1 MMRKLLTFLKAVA
14 IATLIAG
21 CGGTGTENE
30 PEITPE
36 IKFTEDIVTSGISV
50 ESAEQSITLSFSSNV
65 AWSATVSA
73 NWLTISPSSG
83 EAGKNSVKVEVE
95 ENRTGQPRS
104 ATITIS
110 DKESTRKVSVTV
122 RQEALK
128 ASLTVSPESLE
139 FSANKG
145 EEMLNVTSNT
155 DWVITKDA
163 EWITLDSD
171 KGKGL
176 ATIAAGVTE
185 NTSLTSRTGTITV
198 STSDG
203 SVKKTVSVRQ
213 SGADVIFTIDKN
225 EFNVAAVGESFS
237 VKVTRNIGYKINSQP
252 EWVKQPDKANSGNVD
267 TYTFT
272 AEANT
277 TTEAREGVIVF
288 CNDNNECVPVT
299 VKQVGANATL
309 SVSPAEL
316 TFTAKAE
323 AKSLDITSN
332 TAWTATSSASWA
344 KINAASGNGNAQVTV
359 TAEENTA
366 ITQRSATITIKTADG
381 KATATVKVTQS
392 AANVIFSV
400 DRNEFNVAAAGES
413 FSVKVTHNIG
423 YKINSMPDWV
433 KQTNKTTSGNTDTF
447 TFKAEANT
455 STTAREGVI
464 VFCNDNNECVPVTV
478 KQVGANA
485 TLSVSPAELTF
496 TANTESKSLNV
507 TSNTAW
513 TATSSASWAKIN
525 AASGNGNAQ
534 VTVTAEE
541 NTAITQRSATVTIK
555 TADGK
560 ASATVKVTQSAANV
574 IFSVDRNEFNVA
586 AAGES
591 FSVKVTHNIGYK
603 INSQPEWVKQTGKEP
618 SGNTDTYTF
627 TAEANTSTEA
637 REGVIVFCN
646 DNNECVPVTVKQ
658 VGANATLSV
667 SPASMTFTAK
677 SESKTFTVT
686 SNTDWT
692 MTSDAAWVK
701 LSATDGSG
709 NAQVTVTAEEN
720 TATKQRIATITLK
733 TKDGKTTATV
743 KLSQNGADI
752 IFRIDGDNREYKVEA
767 EGGEIQ
773 FSVIHNIEC
782 YLKKNPEWV
791 ILDNMQ
797 TYNGATW
804 YKLKVIPNTSTTER
818 GGKIVIRGLAENE
831 CELEI
836 LVIQAA
842 GKPKGGNENT
852 TTGGEITIE

>member
-1 MMRKLLTFLKAVA
+1 MRKLLTFLKAVA

-50 ESAEQSITLSFSSNV
+50 ESAEQSITLSFSTNV

-73 NWLTISPSSG
+73 DWLTISPSSG

-110 DKESTRKVSVTV
+110 DKESMQKVSVTV

-185 NTSLTSRTGTITV
+185 NTSLTSRTGSITV

-213 SGADVIFTIDKN
+213 SGADVVFSVDKN
-225 EFNVAAVGESFS
+225 EHSVAAAGGDFT
-237 VKVTRNIGYKINSQP
+237 VKVTHNIGYKINSQP

-277 TTEAREGVIVF
+277 STEAREGIIVF

-299 VKQVGANATL
+299 VKQA
-309 SVSPAEL
+309 
-316 TFTAKAE
+316 
-323 AKSLDITSN
+323 
-332 TAWTATSSASWA
+332 
-344 KINAASGNGNAQVTV
+344 
-359 TAEENTA
+359 
-366 ITQRSATITIKTADG
+366 
-381 KATATVKVTQS
+381 
-392 AANVIFSV
+392 
-400 DRNEFNVAAAGES
+400 
-413 FSVKVTHNIG
+413 
-423 YKINSMPDWV
+423 
-433 KQTNKTTSGNTDTF
+433 
-447 TFKAEANT
+447 
-455 STTAREGVI
+455 
-464 VFCNDNNECVPVTV
+464 
-478 KQVGANA
+478 GANA

-496 TANTESKSLNV
+496 TANTESKSLDV

-513 TATSSASWAKIN
+513 TAASGASWAKLN
-525 AASGNGNAQ
+525 KTNGSGNAQ
-534 VTVTAEE
+534 IAVTAEE
-541 NTAITQRSATVTIK
+541 NTAIAQRSATITIK

-574 IFSVDRNEFNVA
+574 IFSVDKNEHSVA
-586 AAGES
+586 AAGGD
-591 FSVKVTHNIGYK
+591 FTVKVTRNIGYK
-603 INSQPEWVKQTGKEP
+603 INSQPEWVKQTGKVP

-646 DNNECVPVTVKQ
+646 DNNECIQVTVKQ
-658 VGANATLSV
+658 AGAKASLSV
-667 SPASMTFTAK
+667 SPAELTFTAK
-677 SESKTFTVT
+677 PESKSFSVS
-686 SNTDWT
+686 SNTDW
-692 MTSDAAWVK
+692 SVASSADWVK
-701 LSATDGSG
+701 IGTTSGSG
-709 NAQVTVTAEEN
+709 NAHVTASAEEN
-720 TATKQRIATITLK
+720 TATTQRTATITLK
-733 TKDGKTTATV
+733 TTDGKATATIKVTQNPADVVFSIDIKEFSIDAKGEEITIKIKHNSAYSV
-743 KLSQNGADI
+743 KSMPDWVNQTNKTVSGDTDNISFAVQHNPGYKRQGEI
-752 IFRIDGDNREYKVEA
+752 IFNGDGIYGTVTIK
-767 EGGEIQ
+767 Q
-773 FSVIHNIEC
+773 FGS
-782 YLKKNPEWV
+782 KA
-791 ILDNMQ
+791 D
-797 TYNGATW
+797 
-804 YKLKVIPNTSTTER
+804 
-818 GGKIVIRGLAENE
+818 
-831 CELEI
+831 
-836 LVIQAA
+836 
-842 GKPKGGNENT
+842 GGNDDT
-852 TTGGEITIE
+852 TTGGKITLE

>member
-73 NWLTISPSSG
+73 DWLTISPSSG

-110 DKESTRKVSVTV
+110 DKESMQKVSVTV

-237 VKVTRNIGYKINSQP
+237 VKVT
-252 EWVKQPDKANSGNVD
+252 
-267 TYTFT
+267 
-272 AEANT
+272 
-277 TTEAREGVIVF
+277 
-288 CNDNNECVPVT
+288 
-299 VKQVGANATL
+299 
-309 SVSPAEL
+309 
-316 TFTAKAE
+316 
-323 AKSLDITSN
+323 
-332 TAWTATSSASWA
+332 
-344 KINAASGNGNAQVTV
+344 
-359 TAEENTA
+359 
-366 ITQRSATITIKTADG
+366 
-381 KATATVKVTQS
+381 
-392 AANVIFSV
+392 
-400 DRNEFNVAAAGES
+400 
-413 FSVKVTHNIG
+413 HNIG

-433 KQTNKTTSGNTDTF
+433 KQTGM
-447 TFKAEANT
+447 
-455 STTAREGVI
+455 V
-464 VFCNDNNECVPVTV
+464 
-478 KQVGANA
+478 
-485 TLSVSPAELTF
+485 
-496 TANTESKSLNV
+496 
-507 TSNTAW
+507 
-513 TATSSASWAKIN
+513 
-525 AASGNGNAQ
+525 
-534 VTVTAEE
+534 
-541 NTAITQRSATVTIK
+541 
-555 TADGK
+555 
-560 ASATVKVTQSAANV
+560 
-574 IFSVDRNEFNVA
+574 
-586 AAGES
+586 
-591 FSVKVTHNIGYK
+591 
-603 INSQPEWVKQTGKEP
+603 P

-658 VGANATLSV
+658 AGANATLSV
-667 SPASMTFTAK
+667 SPAELTFTANT
-677 SESKTFTVT
+677 ESKSLDVT
-686 SNTDWT
+686 SNTAWT
-692 MTSDAAWVK
+692 AASGASWAK
-701 LSATDGSG
+701 LNKTNGSG
-709 NAQVTVTAEEN
+709 NAQIAVTAEEN
-720 TATKQRIATITLK
+720 TAITQRSATITIKTADGKASATVKVTQSAANVIFSVDKNEHSVAAAGGDFTVKVTRNIGYKINSQPEWVKQPDKANSGNVDTYTFTAEANTSTEAREGVIVFCNDNNERIQVTVKQAGAKASLSVSPAELTFTAKPESKSFSVSSNTDWSVASSADWVKIGTTSSSGNAQVTASAEENTATTQRTATITLK
-733 TKDGKTTATV
+733 TTDGKAIATIKVTQNPADVVFSIDIKEFSIDAKGEEITIKIKHNTAYSVKSMPDWVNQGNKTV
-743 KLSQNGADI
+743 SGDTDKISFAVQHNPGYKRQGEI
-752 IFRIDGDNREYKVEA
+752 IFNGDGIYGAVTIK
-767 EGGEIQ
+767 Q
-773 FSVIHNIEC
+773 FGS
-782 YLKKNPEWV
+782 KA
-791 ILDNMQ
+791 D
-797 TYNGATW
+797 
-804 YKLKVIPNTSTTER
+804 
-818 GGKIVIRGLAENE
+818 
-831 CELEI
+831 
-836 LVIQAA
+836 
-842 GKPKGGNENT
+842 GGNDDT
-852 TTGGEITIE
+852 TTGGKITLE

>member
-1 MMRKLLTFLKAVA
+1 MRKLLTFLKAVA

-50 ESAEQSITLSFSSNV
+50 ESAEQSITLSFSTNV

-73 NWLTISPSSG
+73 DWLTISPSSG

-110 DKESTRKVSVTV
+110 DKESTQKVSVTV

-185 NTSLTSRTGTITV
+185 NTSLTSRTGSITV

-213 SGADVIFTIDKN
+213 SGAAVVFSVDKN
-225 EFNVAAVGESFS
+225 EHSVAAAGGDFT

-277 TTEAREGVIVF
+277 STEAREGVIVF

-299 VKQVGANATL
+299 VKQA
-309 SVSPAEL
+309 
-316 TFTAKAE
+316 
-323 AKSLDITSN
+323 
-332 TAWTATSSASWA
+332 
-344 KINAASGNGNAQVTV
+344 
-359 TAEENTA
+359 
-366 ITQRSATITIKTADG
+366 
-381 KATATVKVTQS
+381 
-392 AANVIFSV
+392 
-400 DRNEFNVAAAGES
+400 
-413 FSVKVTHNIG
+413 
-423 YKINSMPDWV
+423 
-433 KQTNKTTSGNTDTF
+433 
-447 TFKAEANT
+447 
-455 STTAREGVI
+455 
-464 VFCNDNNECVPVTV
+464 
-478 KQVGANA
+478 GANA

-496 TANTESKSLNV
+496 TANTESKSLDV

-513 TATSSASWAKIN
+513 TAASGASWAKLN
-525 AASGNGNAQ
+525 KTNGSGNAQ
-534 VTVTAEE
+534 IAVTAEE
-541 NTAITQRSATVTIK
+541 NTAITQRSATITIK

-574 IFSVDRNEFNVA
+574 IFSVDKNEHSVA
-586 AAGES
+586 AAGGD
-591 FSVKVTHNIGYK
+591 FTVKVTRNIGYK
-603 INSQPEWVKQTGKEP
+603 INSQPEWVKQPDKAN
-618 SGNTDTYTF
+618 SGNVDTYTF

-658 VGANATLSV
+658 AGANATLSV

-773 FSVIHNIEC
+773 FFVIHNIEC

-797 TYNGATW
+797 TYNGATC
-804 YKLKVIPNTSTTER
+804 YKLKVLPNISTSER
-818 GGKIVIRGLAENE
+818 GGIIVIRGLAENE

>member
-50 ESAEQSITLSFSSNV
+50 ESAEQSITLSFSTNV

-73 NWLTISPSSG
+73 DWLTISPSSG

-110 DKESTRKVSVTV
+110 DKESMQKVSVTV

-185 NTSLTSRTGTITV
+185 NTSLTSRTGSITV

-213 SGADVIFTIDKN
+213 SGAAVVFTIDRN
-225 EFNVAAVGESFS
+225 EFSVAAAGESFS
-237 VKVTRNIGYKINSQP
+237 VKVTHNIGYKINSQP
-252 EWVKQPDKANSGNVD
+252 DWVKQTDKVPSGNTD
-267 TYTFT
+267 TYTFKT
-272 AEANT
+272 EANT
-277 TTEAREGVIVF
+277 STEAREGVIVF

-299 VKQVGANATL
+299 VKQTGANATL

-316 TFTAKAE
+316 AFTAKSESKTFSIA
-323 AKSLDITSN
+323 SN
-332 TAWTATSSASWA
+332 TAWTATSSAPWA
-344 KINAASGNGNAQVTV
+344 KTNAASGSGNAQVV
-359 TAEENTA
+359 VSAEENTA
-366 ITQRSATITIKTADG
+366 ITQRSATVTIKTADG

-455 STTAREGVI
+455 STVAREGVI

-478 KQVGANA
+478 KQAGAST
-485 TLSVSPAELTF
+485 TLSVSP
-496 TANTESKSLNV
+496 
-507 TSNTAW
+507 
-513 TATSSASWAKIN
+513 
-525 AASGNGNAQ
+525 
-534 VTVTAEE
+534 
-541 NTAITQRSATVTIK
+541 
-555 TADGK
+555 
-560 ASATVKVTQSAANV
+560 
-574 IFSVDRNEFNVA
+574 
-586 AAGES
+586 
-591 FSVKVTHNIGYK
+591 
-603 INSQPEWVKQTGKEP
+603 TGM
-618 SGNTDTYTF
+618 
-627 TAEANTSTEA
+627 A
-637 REGVIVFCN
+637 
-646 DNNECVPVTVKQ
+646 
-658 VGANATLSV
+658 
-667 SPASMTFTAK
+667 FTAK
-677 SESKTFTVT
+677 TESKTFTVT

-692 MTSDAAWVK
+692 ATSDADWAK
-701 LSATDGSG
+701 LSATSGNG

-773 FSVIHNIEC
+773 FFVIHNIEC

>member
-1 MMRKLLTFLKAVA
+1 MRKLLTFLQAVA
-14 IATLIAG
+14 ISTLIAG

-50 ESAEQSITLSFSSNV
+50 ESAEQSITLSFSTNV

-73 NWLTISPSSG
+73 DWLTISPSSG

-110 DKESTRKVSVTV
+110 DKESMQKVSVTV

-185 NTSLTSRTGTITV
+185 NTSLTSRTGSITV

-213 SGADVIFTIDKN
+213 SGADVVFSVDKN
-225 EFNVAAVGESFS
+225 EHSVAAAGGDFT
-237 VKVTRNIGYKINSQP
+237 VKVTHNIGYKINSQP

-277 TTEAREGVIVF
+277 STEAREGIIVF

-299 VKQVGANATL
+299 VKQA
-309 SVSPAEL
+309 
-316 TFTAKAE
+316 
-323 AKSLDITSN
+323 
-332 TAWTATSSASWA
+332 
-344 KINAASGNGNAQVTV
+344 
-359 TAEENTA
+359 
-366 ITQRSATITIKTADG
+366 
-381 KATATVKVTQS
+381 
-392 AANVIFSV
+392 
-400 DRNEFNVAAAGES
+400 
-413 FSVKVTHNIG
+413 
-423 YKINSMPDWV
+423 
-433 KQTNKTTSGNTDTF
+433 
-447 TFKAEANT
+447 
-455 STTAREGVI
+455 
-464 VFCNDNNECVPVTV
+464 
-478 KQVGANA
+478 GANA

-496 TANTESKSLNV
+496 TANTESKSLDV

-513 TATSSASWAKIN
+513 TAASGASWAKLN
-525 AASGNGNAQ
+525 KTNGSGNAQ
-534 VTVTAEE
+534 IAVTAEE
-541 NTAITQRSATVTIK
+541 NTAITQRSATITIK

-574 IFSVDRNEFNVA
+574 IFSVDKNEHSVA
-586 AAGES
+586 AAGGD
-591 FSVKVTHNIGYK
+591 FTVKVTRNIGYK
-603 INSQPEWVKQTGKEP
+603 INSQPEWVKQTGKVP

-646 DNNECVPVTVKQ
+646 DNNECIQVTVKQ
-658 VGANATLSV
+658 AGAKASLSV
-667 SPASMTFTAK
+667 SPAELTFTAK
-677 SESKTFTVT
+677 PESKSFSVS
-686 SNTDWT
+686 SNTDW
-692 MTSDAAWVK
+692 SVASSADWVK
-701 LSATDGSG
+701 IGTTSGSG
-709 NAQVTVTAEEN
+709 NAHVTASAEEN
-720 TATKQRIATITLK
+720 TATTQRTATITLK
-733 TKDGKTTATV
+733 TTDGKATATIKVTQNPADVVFSIDIKEFSIDAKGEEITIKIKHNSAYSV
-743 KLSQNGADI
+743 KSMPDWVNQTNKTVSGDTDNISFAVQHNPGYKRQGEI
-752 IFRIDGDNREYKVEA
+752 IFNGDGIYGTVTIK
-767 EGGEIQ
+767 Q
-773 FSVIHNIEC
+773 FGS
-782 YLKKNPEWV
+782 KA
-791 ILDNMQ
+791 D
-797 TYNGATW
+797 
-804 YKLKVIPNTSTTER
+804 
-818 GGKIVIRGLAENE
+818 
-831 CELEI
+831 
-836 LVIQAA
+836 
-842 GKPKGGNENT
+842 GGNDDT
-852 TTGGEITIE
+852 TTGGKITLE

>member
-1 MMRKLLTFLKAVA
+1 MMRKLLTFLQAVA
-14 IATLIAG
+14 ISTLIAG

-50 ESAEQSITLSFSSNV
+50 ESAEQSITLSFSTNV

-73 NWLTISPSSG
+73 DWLTISPSSG

-110 DKESTRKVSVTV
+110 DKESMQKVSVTI

-185 NTSLTSRTGTITV
+185 NTSLTSRTGSITV

-213 SGADVIFTIDKN
+213 SGAAVVFSVDKN
-225 EFNVAAVGESFS
+225 EHSVAAAGGDFTVI
-237 VKVTRNIGYKINSQP
+237 VTRNIGYKINSQP
-252 EWVKQPDKANSGNVD
+252 EWVKQTDKANSGNV
-267 TYTFT
+267 
-272 AEANT
+272 
-277 TTEAREGVIVF
+277 
-288 CNDNNECVPVT
+288 
-299 VKQVGANATL
+299 
-309 SVSPAEL
+309 
-316 TFTAKAE
+316 
-323 AKSLDITSN
+323 
-332 TAWTATSSASWA
+332 
-344 KINAASGNGNAQVTV
+344 
-359 TAEENTA
+359 
-366 ITQRSATITIKTADG
+366 
-381 KATATVKVTQS
+381 
-392 AANVIFSV
+392 
-400 DRNEFNVAAAGES
+400 
-413 FSVKVTHNIG
+413 
-423 YKINSMPDWV
+423 
-433 KQTNKTTSGNTDTF
+433 
-447 TFKAEANT
+447 
-455 STTAREGVI
+455 
-464 VFCNDNNECVPVTV
+464 
-478 KQVGANA
+478 
-485 TLSVSPAELTF
+485 
-496 TANTESKSLNV
+496 
-507 TSNTAW
+507 
-513 TATSSASWAKIN
+513 
-525 AASGNGNAQ
+525 
-534 VTVTAEE
+534 
-541 NTAITQRSATVTIK
+541 
-555 TADGK
+555 
-560 ASATVKVTQSAANV
+560 
-574 IFSVDRNEFNVA
+574 
-586 AAGES
+586 
-591 FSVKVTHNIGYK
+591 
-603 INSQPEWVKQTGKEP
+603 
-618 SGNTDTYTF
+618 DTYTF

-646 DNNECVPVTVKQ
+646 DNNECVPVTVNQAGANATLSVSPAELTFTANTESKSLDVTSNTAWTAASGASWAKLNKTNGSGNAQIAVTAEENTAITQRSATITIKTADGKASATVKVTQSAANVIFSVDKNEHSVAAAGGDFSVKVTHNIGYKINSQPDWVKQ
-658 VGANATLSV
+658 TGKASSGNVDTYTFNAEANTSTEAREGVIVFCNDNNECVPVTVKQAGANATLSV

-773 FSVIHNIEC
+773 FFVIHNIEC

-804 YKLKVIPNTSTTER
+804 YKLKVLPNTSTSER
-818 GGKIVIRGLAENE
+818 GGIIVIRGLAENE

>member
-1 MMRKLLTFLKAVA
+1 MRKLLTFLKAVA

-50 ESAEQSITLSFSSNV
+50 ESAEQSITLSFSANV

-73 NWLTISPSSG
+73 DWLTISPSSG

-110 DKESTRKVSVTV
+110 DKESTQKVSVTV

-185 NTSLTSRTGTITV
+185 NTSLTSRTGSITV

-213 SGADVIFTIDKN
+213 SGAAVVFSIDRN

-237 VKVTRNIGYKINSQP
+237 VKVTHNIGYKINSQP
-252 EWVKQPDKANSGNVD
+252 EWVKQTGMVPSGNTD

-277 TTEAREGVIVF
+277 STEAREGVIVF

-299 VKQVGANATL
+299 VKQAGANATL

-323 AKSLDITSN
+323 AKSL
-332 TAWTATSSASWA
+332 
-344 KINAASGNGNAQVTV
+344 
-359 TAEENTA
+359 
-366 ITQRSATITIKTADG
+366 
-381 KATATVKVTQS
+381 
-392 AANVIFSV
+392 
-400 DRNEFNVAAAGES
+400 
-413 FSVKVTHNIG
+413 
-423 YKINSMPDWV
+423 
-433 KQTNKTTSGNTDTF
+433 
-447 TFKAEANT
+447 
-455 STTAREGVI
+455 
-464 VFCNDNNECVPVTV
+464 
-478 KQVGANA
+478 
-485 TLSVSPAELTF
+485 
-496 TANTESKSLNV
+496 NV
-507 TSNTAW
+507 TSNIAW

-560 ASATVKVTQSAANV
+560 ATATVKVTQSAANV
-574 IFSVDRNEFNVA
+574 IFSVDKNEHSVA
-586 AAGES
+586 AAGGD
-591 FSVKVTHNIGYK
+591 FTVKVTRNIGYK
-603 INSQPEWVKQTGKEP
+603 INSQPDWVKQTDKVP

-627 TAEANTSTEA
+627 AAEANTSTEA

-773 FSVIHNIEC
+773 FVVIHNIEC
-782 YLKKNPEWV
+782 YLKEIPEWV

>member
-1 MMRKLLTFLKAVA
+1 MMRKLLTFLQAVA
-14 IATLIAG
+14 ISTLIAG
-21 CGGTGTENE
+21 CGGTGTETE

-73 NWLTISPSSG
+73 DWLTISPSSG

-110 DKESTRKVSVTV
+110 DKESMQKVSVTV

-185 NTSLTSRTGTITV
+185 NTSLTSRTGSITV

-213 SGADVIFTIDKN
+213 SGAAVVFSVDKN
-225 EFNVAAVGESFS
+225 EHSVAAAGGDFT

-277 TTEAREGVIVF
+277 STEAREGVIVF

-299 VKQVGANATL
+299 VKQAGANATL
-309 SVSPAEL
+309 SASPAEL
-316 TFTAKAE
+316 TFTANTE
-323 AKSLDITSN
+323 SKSLDVTSN
-332 TAWTATSSASWA
+332 TAWTAASGASWA
-344 KINAASGNGNAQVTV
+344 KLNKTNGSGNAQIAV

-400 DRNEFNVAAAGES
+400 DKNEHSVAAAGGD
-413 FSVKVTHNIG
+413 F
-423 YKINSMPDWV
+423 
-433 KQTNKTTSGNTDTF
+433 
-447 TFKAEANT
+447 
-455 STTAREGVI
+455 
-464 VFCNDNNECVPVTV
+464 
-478 KQVGANA
+478 
-485 TLSVSPAELTF
+485 
-496 TANTESKSLNV
+496 
-507 TSNTAW
+507 
-513 TATSSASWAKIN
+513 
-525 AASGNGNAQ
+525 
-534 VTVTAEE
+534 
-541 NTAITQRSATVTIK
+541 
-555 TADGK
+555 
-560 ASATVKVTQSAANV
+560 TVKVT
-574 IFSVDRNEFNVA
+574 R
-586 AAGES
+586 
-591 FSVKVTHNIGYK
+591 NIGYK
-603 INSQPEWVKQTGKEP
+603 INSQPEWVKQTDKAN
-618 SGNTDTYTF
+618 SGNVDTYTF

-658 VGANATLSV
+658 AGANATLSV

-773 FSVIHNIEC
+773 FFVIHNIEC

-797 TYNGATW
+797 TYNGATC
-804 YKLKVIPNTSTTER
+804 YKLKVLPNTSTSER
-818 GGKIVIRGLAENE
+818 GGIIVIRGLAENE

>member
-1 MMRKLLTFLKAVA
+1 MRKLLTFLKAVA

-50 ESAEQSITLSFSSNV
+50 ESAEQSITLSFSTNV

-110 DKESTRKVSVTV
+110 DKESTQKVSVTV

-185 NTSLTSRTGTITV
+185 NTSLTSRTGSITV
-198 STSDG
+198 STTDG

-237 VKVTRNIGYKINSQP
+237 VKVTHNIGYKINSQP
-252 EWVKQPDKANSGNVD
+252 DWVKQTNKTTNGNVD
-267 TYTFT
+267 TYTFA

-277 TTEAREGVIVF
+277 STEAREGVIVF

-299 VKQVGANATL
+299 VKQTGANATL

-316 TFTAKAE
+316 AFTAKSESKTFSIA
-323 AKSLDITSN
+323 SN
-332 TAWTATSSASWA
+332 TAWTATSSAPWA
-344 KINAASGNGNAQVTV
+344 KINAASGSGNAQVV
-359 TAEENTA
+359 VSAEENTA
-366 ITQRSATITIKTADG
+366 ITQRSATVTIKTADG

-478 KQVGANA
+478 KQA
-485 TLSVSPAELTF
+485 
-496 TANTESKSLNV
+496 
-507 TSNTAW
+507 
-513 TATSSASWAKIN
+513 
-525 AASGNGNAQ
+525 
-534 VTVTAEE
+534 
-541 NTAITQRSATVTIK
+541 
-555 TADGK
+555 
-560 ASATVKVTQSAANV
+560 
-574 IFSVDRNEFNVA
+574 
-586 AAGES
+586 
-591 FSVKVTHNIGYK
+591 
-603 INSQPEWVKQTGKEP
+603 
-618 SGNTDTYTF
+618 
-627 TAEANTSTEA
+627 
-637 REGVIVFCN
+637 
-646 DNNECVPVTVKQ
+646 
-658 VGANATLSV
+658 GANATLSV

-773 FSVIHNIEC
+773 FVVIHNIEC
-782 YLKKNPEWV
+782 YLKEIPEWV

>member
-1 MMRKLLTFLKAVA
+1 MMRKLLTFLQAVA
-14 IATLIAG
+14 ISTLIAG

-50 ESAEQSITLSFSSNV
+50 ESAEQSITLSFSTNV

-73 NWLTISPSSG
+73 DWLTISPSSG

-110 DKESTRKVSVTV
+110 DKESTQKVSVTV

-185 NTSLTSRTGTITV
+185 NTSLTSRTGSITV

-213 SGADVIFTIDKN
+213 SGAAVIFTIDKN

-237 VKVTRNIGYKINSQP
+237 VKVTHNIGYKINSQP
-252 EWVKQPDKANSGNVD
+252 EWVKQPDKASSGNVD

-277 TTEAREGVIVF
+277 STEAREGVIVF
-288 CNDNNECVPVT
+288 CNDNNECIQVT
-299 VKQVGANATL
+299 VKQAGAKASL

-316 TFTAKAE
+316 TFTANTE
-323 AKSLDITSN
+323 SKSLDVTSN
-332 TAWTATSSASWA
+332 TAWTAASGASWA
-344 KINAASGNGNAQVTV
+344 KLNKTNGSGNAQIAV

-400 DRNEFNVAAAGES
+400 DKNEHSVAAAGGD

-423 YKINSMPDWV
+423 YKINSQPEWV
-433 KQTNKTTSGNTDTF
+433 KQADKTTSGNTDTF
-447 TFKAEANT
+447 SFKAEANT
-455 STTAREGVI
+455 STVAREGVI

-478 KQVGANA
+478 KQA
-485 TLSVSPAELTF
+485 
-496 TANTESKSLNV
+496 
-507 TSNTAW
+507 
-513 TATSSASWAKIN
+513 
-525 AASGNGNAQ
+525 
-534 VTVTAEE
+534 
-541 NTAITQRSATVTIK
+541 
-555 TADGK
+555 
-560 ASATVKVTQSAANV
+560 
-574 IFSVDRNEFNVA
+574 
-586 AAGES
+586 
-591 FSVKVTHNIGYK
+591 
-603 INSQPEWVKQTGKEP
+603 
-618 SGNTDTYTF
+618 
-627 TAEANTSTEA
+627 
-637 REGVIVFCN
+637 
-646 DNNECVPVTVKQ
+646 
-658 VGANATLSV
+658 GANATLSV

-677 SESKTFTVT
+677 SESKTFSVT

-773 FSVIHNIEC
+773 FFVIHNIEC

-797 TYNGATW
+797 TYNGATC
-804 YKLKVIPNTSTTER
+804 YKLKVLPNTSTSER
-818 GGKIVIRGLAENE
+818 GGIIVIRGLAENE

>member
-1 MMRKLLTFLKAVA
+1 MMRKLLTFLQAVA
-14 IATLIAG
+14 ISTLIAG

-50 ESAEQSITLSFSSNV
+50 ESAEQSITLSFSTNV

-73 NWLTISPSSG
+73 DWLTISPSSG

-110 DKESTRKVSVTV
+110 DKESMQKVSVTV

-185 NTSLTSRTGTITV
+185 NTSLTSRTGSITV

-213 SGADVIFTIDKN
+213 SGADVVFSVDKN
-225 EFNVAAVGESFS
+225 EHSVAAAGGDFT
-237 VKVTRNIGYKINSQP
+237 VKVTHNIGYKINSQP

-277 TTEAREGVIVF
+277 STEAREGIIVF

-299 VKQVGANATL
+299 VKQA
-309 SVSPAEL
+309 
-316 TFTAKAE
+316 
-323 AKSLDITSN
+323 
-332 TAWTATSSASWA
+332 
-344 KINAASGNGNAQVTV
+344 
-359 TAEENTA
+359 
-366 ITQRSATITIKTADG
+366 
-381 KATATVKVTQS
+381 
-392 AANVIFSV
+392 
-400 DRNEFNVAAAGES
+400 
-413 FSVKVTHNIG
+413 
-423 YKINSMPDWV
+423 
-433 KQTNKTTSGNTDTF
+433 
-447 TFKAEANT
+447 
-455 STTAREGVI
+455 
-464 VFCNDNNECVPVTV
+464 
-478 KQVGANA
+478 GANA

-496 TANTESKSLNV
+496 TANTESKSLDV

-513 TATSSASWAKIN
+513 TAASGASWAKLN
-525 AASGNGNAQ
+525 KTNGSGNAQ
-534 VTVTAEE
+534 IAVTAEE
-541 NTAITQRSATVTIK
+541 NTAITQRSATITIK

-574 IFSVDRNEFNVA
+574 IFSVDKDEHSVA
-586 AAGES
+586 AAGGD
-591 FSVKVTHNIGYK
+591 FTVKVTRNIGYK
-603 INSQPEWVKQTGKEP
+603 INSQPEWVKQTGKVP

-646 DNNECVPVTVKQ
+646 DNNECIQVTVKQ
-658 VGANATLSV
+658 AGAKASLSV
-667 SPASMTFTAK
+667 SPAELTFTAK
-677 SESKTFTVT
+677 PESKSFSVS
-686 SNTDWT
+686 SNTDW
-692 MTSDAAWVK
+692 SVASSADWVK
-701 LSATDGSG
+701 IGTTSGSG
-709 NAQVTVTAEEN
+709 NAHVTASAEEN
-720 TATKQRIATITLK
+720 TATTQRTATITLK
-733 TKDGKTTATV
+733 TTDGKATATIKVTQNPADVVFSIDIKEFSIDAKGEEITIKIKHNSAYSV
-743 KLSQNGADI
+743 KSMPDWVNQTNKTVSGDTDNISFAVQHNPGYKRQGEI
-752 IFRIDGDNREYKVEA
+752 IFNGDGIYGTVTIK
-767 EGGEIQ
+767 Q
-773 FSVIHNIEC
+773 FGS
-782 YLKKNPEWV
+782 KA
-791 ILDNMQ
+791 D
-797 TYNGATW
+797 
-804 YKLKVIPNTSTTER
+804 
-818 GGKIVIRGLAENE
+818 
-831 CELEI
+831 
-836 LVIQAA
+836 
-842 GKPKGGNENT
+842 GGNDDT
-852 TTGGEITIE
+852 TTGGKITLE

>member
-1 MMRKLLTFLKAVA
+1 MMRKLLTFLQAVA

-73 NWLTISPSSG
+73 DWLTISPSSG

-198 STSDG
+198 STTDG

-225 EFNVAAVGESFS
+225 EFYVAAV
-237 VKVTRNIGYKINSQP
+237 
-252 EWVKQPDKANSGNVD
+252 
-267 TYTFT
+267 
-272 AEANT
+272 
-277 TTEAREGVIVF
+277 
-288 CNDNNECVPVT
+288 
-299 VKQVGANATL
+299 
-309 SVSPAEL
+309 
-316 TFTAKAE
+316 
-323 AKSLDITSN
+323 
-332 TAWTATSSASWA
+332 
-344 KINAASGNGNAQVTV
+344 
-359 TAEENTA
+359 
-366 ITQRSATITIKTADG
+366 
-381 KATATVKVTQS
+381 
-392 AANVIFSV
+392 
-400 DRNEFNVAAAGES
+400 
-413 FSVKVTHNIG
+413 
-423 YKINSMPDWV
+423 
-433 KQTNKTTSGNTDTF
+433 
-447 TFKAEANT
+447 
-455 STTAREGVI
+455 
-464 VFCNDNNECVPVTV
+464 
-478 KQVGANA
+478 
-485 TLSVSPAELTF
+485 
-496 TANTESKSLNV
+496 
-507 TSNTAW
+507 
-513 TATSSASWAKIN
+513 
-525 AASGNGNAQ
+525 
-534 VTVTAEE
+534 
-541 NTAITQRSATVTIK
+541 
-555 TADGK
+555 
-560 ASATVKVTQSAANV
+560 
-574 IFSVDRNEFNVA
+574 
-586 AAGES
+586 GES

-603 INSQPEWVKQTGKEP
+603 INSQPEWVKQPDKAN
-618 SGNTDTYTF
+618 SGNVDTYTF

-658 VGANATLSV
+658 AGANATLSVSPAELTFTAKSESKTFSIASNTAWTATSSAPWAKINAASGSGNAQVVVSAEENTAITQRSATVTIKTADGKATATVKVTQSAANVIFSVDRNEFDVAAAGESFSVKVTHNIGYKINSMPDWVKQTGKASSGNVDTYTFNAEANTSTEAREGVIVFCNDNNECVPVTVKQAGANATLSV

-804 YKLKVIPNTSTTER
+804 YKLKVLPNTSTSER
-818 GGKIVIRGLAENE
+818 GGIIVIRGLAENE

>member
-1 MMRKLLTFLKAVA
+1 MMRKLLTFLQAVA
-14 IATLIAG
+14 ISTLIAG

-50 ESAEQSITLSFSSNV
+50 ESAEQSITLSFSTNV

-73 NWLTISPSSG
+73 DWLTISPSSG

-110 DKESTRKVSVTV
+110 DKESMQKVSVTV

-185 NTSLTSRTGTITV
+185 NTSLTSRTGSITV

-213 SGADVIFTIDKN
+213 SGADVVFSVDKN
-225 EFNVAAVGESFS
+225 EHSVAAAGGDFT
-237 VKVTRNIGYKINSQP
+237 VKVTHNIGYKINSQP

-277 TTEAREGVIVF
+277 STEAREGIIVF

-299 VKQVGANATL
+299 VKQA
-309 SVSPAEL
+309 
-316 TFTAKAE
+316 
-323 AKSLDITSN
+323 
-332 TAWTATSSASWA
+332 
-344 KINAASGNGNAQVTV
+344 
-359 TAEENTA
+359 
-366 ITQRSATITIKTADG
+366 
-381 KATATVKVTQS
+381 
-392 AANVIFSV
+392 
-400 DRNEFNVAAAGES
+400 
-413 FSVKVTHNIG
+413 
-423 YKINSMPDWV
+423 
-433 KQTNKTTSGNTDTF
+433 
-447 TFKAEANT
+447 
-455 STTAREGVI
+455 
-464 VFCNDNNECVPVTV
+464 
-478 KQVGANA
+478 GANA

-496 TANTESKSLNV
+496 TANTESKSLDV

-513 TATSSASWAKIN
+513 TAASGASWAKLN
-525 AASGNGNAQ
+525 KTNGSGNAQ
-534 VTVTAEE
+534 IAVTAEE
-541 NTAITQRSATVTIK
+541 NTAITQRSATITIK

-574 IFSVDRNEFNVA
+574 IFSVDKNEHSVA
-586 AAGES
+586 AAGGD
-591 FSVKVTHNIGYK
+591 FTVKVTRNIGYK
-603 INSQPEWVKQTGKEP
+603 INSQPEWVKQTGKVP

-646 DNNECVPVTVKQ
+646 DNNECIQVTVKQ
-658 VGANATLSV
+658 AGAKASLSV
-667 SPASMTFTAK
+667 SPAELTFTAK
-677 SESKTFTVT
+677 PESKSFSVS
-686 SNTDWT
+686 SNTDW
-692 MTSDAAWVK
+692 SVASSADWVK
-701 LSATDGSG
+701 IGTTSGSG
-709 NAQVTVTAEEN
+709 NSHVTASAEEN
-720 TATKQRIATITLK
+720 TATTQRTATITLK
-733 TKDGKTTATV
+733 TTDGKATATIKVTQNPADVVFSIDIKEFSIDAKGEEITIKIKHNSAYSV
-743 KLSQNGADI
+743 KSMPDWVNQTNKTVSGDTDNISFAVQHNPGYKRQGEI
-752 IFRIDGDNREYKVEA
+752 IFNGDGIYGTVTIK
-767 EGGEIQ
+767 Q
-773 FSVIHNIEC
+773 FGS
-782 YLKKNPEWV
+782 KA
-791 ILDNMQ
+791 D
-797 TYNGATW
+797 
-804 YKLKVIPNTSTTER
+804 
-818 GGKIVIRGLAENE
+818 
-831 CELEI
+831 
-836 LVIQAA
+836 
-842 GKPKGGNENT
+842 GGNDDT
-852 TTGGEITIE
+852 TTGGKITLE

>member
-1 MMRKLLTFLKAVA
+1 MRKLLTFLQAVA
-14 IATLIAG
+14 ISTLIAG
-21 CGGTGTENE
+21 CGGTGTETG

-36 IKFTEDIVTSGISV
+36 IKFSEDIVTSGISV
-50 ESAEQSITLSFSSNV
+50 ESAEQSITLSFSTNV

-73 NWLTISPSSG
+73 DWLTISPSSG

-110 DKESTRKVSVTV
+110 DKESMQKVSVTV

-185 NTSLTSRTGTITV
+185 NTSLTSRTGSITV

-237 VKVTRNIGYKINSQP
+237 VKVTHNIGYKINSQP
-252 EWVKQPDKANSGNVD
+252 EWVKQPDKANSGNV
-267 TYTFT
+267 
-272 AEANT
+272 
-277 TTEAREGVIVF
+277 
-288 CNDNNECVPVT
+288 
-299 VKQVGANATL
+299 
-309 SVSPAEL
+309 
-316 TFTAKAE
+316 
-323 AKSLDITSN
+323 
-332 TAWTATSSASWA
+332 
-344 KINAASGNGNAQVTV
+344 
-359 TAEENTA
+359 
-366 ITQRSATITIKTADG
+366 
-381 KATATVKVTQS
+381 
-392 AANVIFSV
+392 
-400 DRNEFNVAAAGES
+400 
-413 FSVKVTHNIG
+413 
-423 YKINSMPDWV
+423 
-433 KQTNKTTSGNTDTF
+433 
-447 TFKAEANT
+447 
-455 STTAREGVI
+455 
-464 VFCNDNNECVPVTV
+464 
-478 KQVGANA
+478 
-485 TLSVSPAELTF
+485 
-496 TANTESKSLNV
+496 
-507 TSNTAW
+507 
-513 TATSSASWAKIN
+513 
-525 AASGNGNAQ
+525 
-534 VTVTAEE
+534 
-541 NTAITQRSATVTIK
+541 
-555 TADGK
+555 
-560 ASATVKVTQSAANV
+560 
-574 IFSVDRNEFNVA
+574 
-586 AAGES
+586 
-591 FSVKVTHNIGYK
+591 
-603 INSQPEWVKQTGKEP
+603 
-618 SGNTDTYTF
+618 DTYTF

-658 VGANATLSV
+658 AGANATLSVSPAELTFTANTESKSLDVTSNTAWTAASGASWAKLNKTNGSGNAQIAVTAEENTAITQRSATITIKTADGKASATVKVTQSAANVIFSVDKNEHSVATAGGDFTVKVTHNIGYKINSQPEWVKQADKTTSGNTDTFSFKAEANTSTVAREGVIVFCNDNNECVPVTVKQAGANATLSV

-773 FSVIHNIEC
+773 FFVIHNIEC

-797 TYNGATW
+797 TYNGATC
-804 YKLKVIPNTSTTER
+804 YKLKVLPNTSTSER
-818 GGKIVIRGLAENE
+818 GGIIVIRGLAENE

>member
-1 MMRKLLTFLKAVA
+1 MMRKLLTFLQAVA
-14 IATLIAG
+14 ISTLIAG

-50 ESAEQSITLSFSSNV
+50 ESAEQSVTLSFSTNV

-73 NWLTISPSSG
+73 DWLTISPSSG

-110 DKESTRKVSVTV
+110 DKESMQKVSVTI

-277 TTEAREGVIVF
+277 STEAREGVIVF
-288 CNDNNECVPVT
+288 CNDNNECIQVT
-299 VKQVGANATL
+299 VKQAGAKASL

-316 TFTAKAE
+316 TFTANTE
-323 AKSLDITSN
+323 SKSLDVTSN
-332 TAWTATSSASWA
+332 TAWTAASGASWA
-344 KINAASGNGNAQVTV
+344 KLNKTNGSGNAQIAV

-366 ITQRSATITIKTADG
+366 ITQRPATITIKTADG

-400 DRNEFNVAAAGES
+400 DKNEHSVAAAG
-413 FSVKVTHNIG
+413 G
-423 YKINSMPDWV
+423 D
-433 KQTNKTTSGNTDTF
+433 
-447 TFKAEANT
+447 
-455 STTAREGVI
+455 
-464 VFCNDNNECVPVTV
+464 
-478 KQVGANA
+478 
-485 TLSVSPAELTF
+485 
-496 TANTESKSLNV
+496 
-507 TSNTAW
+507 
-513 TATSSASWAKIN
+513 
-525 AASGNGNAQ
+525 
-534 VTVTAEE
+534 
-541 NTAITQRSATVTIK
+541 
-555 TADGK
+555 
-560 ASATVKVTQSAANV
+560 
-574 IFSVDRNEFNVA
+574 
-586 AAGES
+586 

-603 INSQPEWVKQTGKEP
+603 INSQPEWVKQTGKVP

-658 VGANATLSV
+658 AGANATLSV

-797 TYNGATW
+797 TYNGATC
-804 YKLKVIPNTSTTER
+804 YKLKVLPNTSTSER
-818 GGKIVIRGLAENE
+818 GGIIVIRGLAENE

>member
-1 MMRKLLTFLKAVA
+1 MRKLLTFLQAVA

-50 ESAEQSITLSFSSNV
+50 ESAEQSITLSFSTNV

-73 NWLTISPSSG
+73 DWLTISPSSG

-110 DKESTRKVSVTV
+110 DKESMQKVSVTI

-277 TTEAREGVIVF
+277 STEAREGVIVF
-288 CNDNNECVPVT
+288 CNDNNGCVPVT
-299 VKQVGANATL
+299 VKQA
-309 SVSPAEL
+309 
-316 TFTAKAE
+316 
-323 AKSLDITSN
+323 
-332 TAWTATSSASWA
+332 
-344 KINAASGNGNAQVTV
+344 
-359 TAEENTA
+359 
-366 ITQRSATITIKTADG
+366 
-381 KATATVKVTQS
+381 
-392 AANVIFSV
+392 
-400 DRNEFNVAAAGES
+400 
-413 FSVKVTHNIG
+413 
-423 YKINSMPDWV
+423 
-433 KQTNKTTSGNTDTF
+433 
-447 TFKAEANT
+447 
-455 STTAREGVI
+455 
-464 VFCNDNNECVPVTV
+464 
-478 KQVGANA
+478 GANA

-496 TANTESKSLNV
+496 TANTESKSLDV

-513 TATSSASWAKIN
+513 TAASGASWAKLN
-525 AASGNGNAQ
+525 KTNGSGNAQ
-534 VTVTAEE
+534 IAVTAEE
-541 NTAITQRSATVTIK
+541 NTAITQRSATITIK

-574 IFSVDRNEFNVA
+574 IFSVDKNEHSVA
-586 AAGES
+586 TAGGD
-591 FSVKVTHNIGYK
+591 FTVKVTHNIGYK
-603 INSQPEWVKQTGKEP
+603 INSQPEWVKQADKTT
-618 SGNTDTYTF
+618 SGNTDTF
-627 TAEANTSTEA
+627 SFKAEANTSTVA

-658 VGANATLSV
+658 AGANATLSV

-773 FSVIHNIEC
+773 FFVIHNIEC

-797 TYNGATW
+797 TYNGATC
-804 YKLKVIPNTSTTER
+804 YKLKVLPNTSTSER
-818 GGKIVIRGLAENE
+818 GGIIVIRGLAENE

>member
-1 MMRKLLTFLKAVA
+1 MMRKLLTFLQAVA
-14 IATLIAG
+14 FSTLIAG
-21 CGGTGTENE
+21 CGGTGTETG

-50 ESAEQSITLSFSSNV
+50 ESAEQSITLSFSTNV

-73 NWLTISPSSG
+73 DWLTISPSSG

-110 DKESTRKVSVTV
+110 DKESTQKVSVTV

-185 NTSLTSRTGTITV
+185 NTSLTSRTGSITV
-198 STSDG
+198 STTDG

-237 VKVTRNIGYKINSQP
+237 VKVT
-252 EWVKQPDKANSGNVD
+252 
-267 TYTFT
+267 
-272 AEANT
+272 
-277 TTEAREGVIVF
+277 
-288 CNDNNECVPVT
+288 
-299 VKQVGANATL
+299 
-309 SVSPAEL
+309 
-316 TFTAKAE
+316 
-323 AKSLDITSN
+323 
-332 TAWTATSSASWA
+332 
-344 KINAASGNGNAQVTV
+344 
-359 TAEENTA
+359 
-366 ITQRSATITIKTADG
+366 
-381 KATATVKVTQS
+381 
-392 AANVIFSV
+392 
-400 DRNEFNVAAAGES
+400 
-413 FSVKVTHNIG
+413 
-423 YKINSMPDWV
+423 
-433 KQTNKTTSGNTDTF
+433 
-447 TFKAEANT
+447 
-455 STTAREGVI
+455 
-464 VFCNDNNECVPVTV
+464 
-478 KQVGANA
+478 
-485 TLSVSPAELTF
+485 
-496 TANTESKSLNV
+496 
-507 TSNTAW
+507 
-513 TATSSASWAKIN
+513 
-525 AASGNGNAQ
+525 
-534 VTVTAEE
+534 
-541 NTAITQRSATVTIK
+541 
-555 TADGK
+555 
-560 ASATVKVTQSAANV
+560 
-574 IFSVDRNEFNVA
+574 
-586 AAGES
+586 
-591 FSVKVTHNIGYK
+591 HNIGYK
-603 INSQPEWVKQTGKEP
+603 INSQPEWVKQTDKVP

-658 VGANATLSV
+658 AGVNATLSVSPAELTFTANTESKSMDVTSNTAWTAASGASWAKLNKTNGSGNAQIAVTAEENTAITQRSATITIKTADGKASATVKVTQSAANVIFSVDKNEHSVAAAGGDFTVKVMRNIGYKINSQPEWVKQTGKVPSGNTDTYTFNAEANTSTEAREGVIVFCNDNNECVPVTVKQAGVNATLSV

-804 YKLKVIPNTSTTER
+804 YKLKVLPNTSTSER
-818 GGKIVIRGLAENE
+818 GGIIVIRGLAENE

>member
-1 MMRKLLTFLKAVA
+1 MRKLLTFLKAVA

-50 ESAEQSITLSFSSNV
+50 ESAEQSITLSFSTNV

-73 NWLTISPSSG
+73 DWLTISPSSG

-110 DKESTRKVSVTV
+110 DKESMQKVSVTI

-185 NTSLTSRTGTITV
+185 NTSLTSRTGIITV

-277 TTEAREGVIVF
+277 STEAREGVIVF

-299 VKQVGANATL
+299 VKQA
-309 SVSPAEL
+309 
-316 TFTAKAE
+316 
-323 AKSLDITSN
+323 
-332 TAWTATSSASWA
+332 
-344 KINAASGNGNAQVTV
+344 
-359 TAEENTA
+359 
-366 ITQRSATITIKTADG
+366 
-381 KATATVKVTQS
+381 
-392 AANVIFSV
+392 
-400 DRNEFNVAAAGES
+400 
-413 FSVKVTHNIG
+413 
-423 YKINSMPDWV
+423 
-433 KQTNKTTSGNTDTF
+433 
-447 TFKAEANT
+447 
-455 STTAREGVI
+455 
-464 VFCNDNNECVPVTV
+464 
-478 KQVGANA
+478 GANA

-496 TANTESKSLNV
+496 TANTESKSLDV

-513 TATSSASWAKIN
+513 TAASGASWAKLN
-525 AASGNGNAQ
+525 KTNGSGNAQ
-534 VTVTAEE
+534 IAVTAEE
-541 NTAITQRSATVTIK
+541 NTAITQRSATITIK

-574 IFSVDRNEFNVA
+574 IFSVDKNEHSVA
-586 AAGES
+586 TAGGD
-591 FSVKVTHNIGYK
+591 FTVKVTHNIGYK
-603 INSQPEWVKQTGKEP
+603 INSQPEWVKQADKTT
-618 SGNTDTYTF
+618 SGNTDTF
-627 TAEANTSTEA
+627 SFKAEANTSTVA

-658 VGANATLSV
+658 AGANATLSV

-773 FSVIHNIEC
+773 FFVIHNIEC

-797 TYNGATW
+797 TYNGATC
-804 YKLKVIPNTSTTER
+804 YKLKVLPNTSTSER
-818 GGKIVIRGLAENE
+818 GGIIVIRGLAENE

>member
-1 MMRKLLTFLKAVA
+1 MMRKLLTFLQAVA
-14 IATLIAG
+14 ISTLIAG
-21 CGGTGTENE
+21 CGGTGTETG

-50 ESAEQSITLSFSSNV
+50 ESAEQSVTLSFSTNV
-65 AWSATVSA
+65 VWSATTSA
-73 NWLTISPSSG
+73 DWITISPSSG

-110 DKESTRKVSVTV
+110 DKESMQKVSVTI

-252 EWVKQPDKANSGNVD
+252 EWVKQTGKVPSGNTD

-277 TTEAREGVIVF
+277 STEAREGVIVF

-299 VKQVGANATL
+299 VKQAGANATL

-316 TFTAKAE
+316 TFTANTE
-323 AKSLDITSN
+323 SKSLDVTSN
-332 TAWTATSSASWA
+332 TAWTAASGASWA
-344 KINAASGNGNAQVTV
+344 KLNKTNGSGNAQIAV

-400 DRNEFNVAAAGES
+400 DKNEHSVAAAG
-413 FSVKVTHNIG
+413 G
-423 YKINSMPDWV
+423 D
-433 KQTNKTTSGNTDTF
+433 
-447 TFKAEANT
+447 
-455 STTAREGVI
+455 
-464 VFCNDNNECVPVTV
+464 
-478 KQVGANA
+478 
-485 TLSVSPAELTF
+485 
-496 TANTESKSLNV
+496 
-507 TSNTAW
+507 
-513 TATSSASWAKIN
+513 
-525 AASGNGNAQ
+525 
-534 VTVTAEE
+534 
-541 NTAITQRSATVTIK
+541 
-555 TADGK
+555 
-560 ASATVKVTQSAANV
+560 
-574 IFSVDRNEFNVA
+574 
-586 AAGES
+586 

-603 INSQPEWVKQTGKEP
+603 INSQPDWVKQTGKAS
-618 SGNTDTYTF
+618 SGNVDTYTF
-627 TAEANTSTEA
+627 NAEANTSTEA

-658 VGANATLSV
+658 AGANATLSV

-773 FSVIHNIEC
+773 FFVIHNIEC

-804 YKLKVIPNTSTTER
+804 YKLKVLPNTSTSER
-818 GGKIVIRGLAENE
+818 GGIIVIRGLAENE

>member
-1 MMRKLLTFLKAVA
+1 MRKLLTFLKAVA

-50 ESAEQSITLSFSSNV
+50 ESAEQSITLSFSTNV

-73 NWLTISPSSG
+73 DWLTISPSSG

-110 DKESTRKVSVTV
+110 DKESMQKVSVTV

-185 NTSLTSRTGTITV
+185 NTSLTSRTGSITV
-198 STSDG
+198 STTDG

-237 VKVTRNIGYKINSQP
+237 VKVTHNIGYKINSQP
-252 EWVKQPDKANSGNVD
+252 EWVKQTDKVPSGNTD

-277 TTEAREGVIVF
+277 STEAREGVIVF

-299 VKQVGANATL
+299 VKQAGANATL

-332 TAWTATSSASWA
+332 IAWTATSSASWA

-359 TAEENTA
+359 TAEENTT
-366 ITQRSATITIKTADG
+366 ITQRSATVTIKTADG

-423 YKINSMPDWV
+423 YKINSMPDWM

-478 KQVGANA
+478 KQA
-485 TLSVSPAELTF
+485 
-496 TANTESKSLNV
+496 
-507 TSNTAW
+507 
-513 TATSSASWAKIN
+513 
-525 AASGNGNAQ
+525 
-534 VTVTAEE
+534 
-541 NTAITQRSATVTIK
+541 
-555 TADGK
+555 
-560 ASATVKVTQSAANV
+560 
-574 IFSVDRNEFNVA
+574 
-586 AAGES
+586 
-591 FSVKVTHNIGYK
+591 
-603 INSQPEWVKQTGKEP
+603 
-618 SGNTDTYTF
+618 
-627 TAEANTSTEA
+627 
-637 REGVIVFCN
+637 
-646 DNNECVPVTVKQ
+646 
-658 VGANATLSV
+658 GANATLSV

-773 FSVIHNIEC
+773 FFVIHNIEC

-797 TYNGATW
+797 TYNGATC
-804 YKLKVIPNTSTTER
+804 YKLKVLPNISTSER
-818 GGKIVIRGLAENE
+818 GGIIVIRGLAENE

>member
-1 MMRKLLTFLKAVA
+1 MRKLLTSLQAVA

-50 ESAEQSITLSFSSNV
+50 ESAEQSITLSFSTNV

-73 NWLTISPSSG
+73 DWLTISPSSG

-185 NTSLTSRTGTITV
+185 NTSLTSRTGSITV

-203 SVKKTVSVRQ
+203 GVKKTVSVRQ
-213 SGADVIFTIDKN
+213 SGAAVVFTIDRN
-225 EFNVAAVGESFS
+225 EFSVAAAGESFS
-237 VKVTRNIGYKINSQP
+237 VKVTHNIGYKINSQP
-252 EWVKQPDKANSGNVD
+252 DWVKQTGKVPSGNTD

-299 VKQVGANATL
+299 VKQAGANATL

-316 TFTAKAE
+316 TFTANTE
-323 AKSLDITSN
+323 SKSLDVTSN
-332 TAWTATSSASWA
+332 TAWTAASGASWA
-344 KINAASGNGNAQVTV
+344 KLNKTNGSGNAQIAV

-366 ITQRSATITIKTADG
+366 ITQRSATVTIKTADG

-400 DRNEFNVAAAGES
+400 DKNEHSVAAAGGD
-413 FSVKVTHNIG
+413 F
-423 YKINSMPDWV
+423 
-433 KQTNKTTSGNTDTF
+433 
-447 TFKAEANT
+447 
-455 STTAREGVI
+455 
-464 VFCNDNNECVPVTV
+464 
-478 KQVGANA
+478 
-485 TLSVSPAELTF
+485 
-496 TANTESKSLNV
+496 
-507 TSNTAW
+507 
-513 TATSSASWAKIN
+513 
-525 AASGNGNAQ
+525 
-534 VTVTAEE
+534 
-541 NTAITQRSATVTIK
+541 
-555 TADGK
+555 
-560 ASATVKVTQSAANV
+560 TVKVT
-574 IFSVDRNEFNVA
+574 R
-586 AAGES
+586 
-591 FSVKVTHNIGYK
+591 NIGYK
-603 INSQPEWVKQTGKEP
+603 INSQPEWVKQPDKAN
-618 SGNTDTYTF
+618 SGNVDTYTF
-627 TAEANTSTEA
+627 TTEANTSTEA

-646 DNNECVPVTVKQ
+646 DNNERIQVTVKQ
-658 VGANATLSV
+658 AGAKASLSV
-667 SPASMTFTAK
+667 SPAELTFTAK
-677 SESKTFTVT
+677 PESKSFSVS
-686 SNTDWT
+686 SNTDW
-692 MTSDAAWVK
+692 SVASSADWVK
-701 LSATDGSG
+701 IGTTSGSG
-709 NAQVTVTAEEN
+709 NAQVTASAEEN
-720 TATKQRIATITLK
+720 TATTQRSATITLK
-733 TKDGKTTATV
+733 TTDGKATATIKVTQNPADVVFSIDIKEFSIDAKGEEITIKIKHNTAYSV
-743 KLSQNGADI
+743 KSMPDWVNQGNKTVSGDTDNISFAVQHNPGYKRQGEI
-752 IFRIDGDNREYKVEA
+752 IFNGDGIYGTVTIK
-767 EGGEIQ
+767 Q
-773 FSVIHNIEC
+773 FGS
-782 YLKKNPEWV
+782 KA
-791 ILDNMQ
+791 D
-797 TYNGATW
+797 
-804 YKLKVIPNTSTTER
+804 
-818 GGKIVIRGLAENE
+818 
-831 CELEI
+831 
-836 LVIQAA
+836 
-842 GKPKGGNENT
+842 GGNDDT
-852 TTGGEITIE
+852 TTGGKITLE

>member
-1 MMRKLLTFLKAVA
+1 MRKLLTFLKAVA

-50 ESAEQSITLSFSSNV
+50 ESAEQSITLSFSTNV

-73 NWLTISPSSG
+73 DWLTISPSSG

-110 DKESTRKVSVTV
+110 DKKSMQKVSVTV

-185 NTSLTSRTGTITV
+185 NTSLTSRTGSITV

-213 SGADVIFTIDKN
+213 SGAAVIFTIDKN
-225 EFNVAAVGESFS
+225 EFNVAAAGESFS
-237 VKVTRNIGYKINSQP
+237 VKVTHNIGYKINSQP
-252 EWVKQPDKANSGNVD
+252 EWVKQTGMVPGGNTD

-277 TTEAREGVIVF
+277 STEAREGVIVF

-299 VKQVGANATL
+299 VKQAGANATL

-316 TFTAKAE
+316 TFTANTE
-323 AKSLDITSN
+323 SKSLDVTSN
-332 TAWTATSSASWA
+332 TAWTAASDASWA
-344 KINAASGNGNAQVTV
+344 KLNKTNGSGNAQIAV

-366 ITQRSATITIKTADG
+366 ITQRSATVTIKTADG

-423 YKINSMPDWV
+423 YKINSMPEWV
-433 KQTNKTTSGNTDTF
+433 KQTDKVPSGNTDTY

-455 STTAREGVI
+455 STAAREGVI

-478 KQVGANA
+478 KQ
-485 TLSVSPAELTF
+485 
-496 TANTESKSLNV
+496 
-507 TSNTAW
+507 
-513 TATSSASWAKIN
+513 
-525 AASGNGNAQ
+525 
-534 VTVTAEE
+534 
-541 NTAITQRSATVTIK
+541 
-555 TADGK
+555 
-560 ASATVKVTQSAANV
+560 
-574 IFSVDRNEFNVA
+574 
-586 AAGES
+586 AG
-591 FSVKVTHNIGYK
+591 V
-603 INSQPEWVKQTGKEP
+603 
-618 SGNTDTYTF
+618 
-627 TAEANTSTEA
+627 
-637 REGVIVFCN
+637 
-646 DNNECVPVTVKQ
+646 
-658 VGANATLSV
+658 NATLSV

-804 YKLKVIPNTSTTER
+804 YKLKVLPNTSTSER
-818 GGKIVIRGLAENE
+818 GGIIVIRGLAENE

>member
-1 MMRKLLTFLKAVA
+1 MMRKLLTFLQAVA
-14 IATLIAG
+14 ISTLIAG

-50 ESAEQSITLSFSSNV
+50 ESAEQSITLSFSTNV

-73 NWLTISPSSG
+73 DWLTISPSSG

-110 DKESTRKVSVTV
+110 DKESMQKVSVTV

-185 NTSLTSRTGTITV
+185 NTSLTSRTGSITV

-213 SGADVIFTIDKN
+213 SGADVVFSVDKN
-225 EFNVAAVGESFS
+225 EHSVAAAGGDFT
-237 VKVTRNIGYKINSQP
+237 VKVTHNIGYKINSQP

-277 TTEAREGVIVF
+277 STEAREGIIVF

-299 VKQVGANATL
+299 VKQA
-309 SVSPAEL
+309 
-316 TFTAKAE
+316 
-323 AKSLDITSN
+323 
-332 TAWTATSSASWA
+332 
-344 KINAASGNGNAQVTV
+344 
-359 TAEENTA
+359 
-366 ITQRSATITIKTADG
+366 
-381 KATATVKVTQS
+381 
-392 AANVIFSV
+392 
-400 DRNEFNVAAAGES
+400 
-413 FSVKVTHNIG
+413 
-423 YKINSMPDWV
+423 
-433 KQTNKTTSGNTDTF
+433 
-447 TFKAEANT
+447 
-455 STTAREGVI
+455 
-464 VFCNDNNECVPVTV
+464 
-478 KQVGANA
+478 GANA

-496 TANTESKSLNV
+496 TANTESKSLDV

-513 TATSSASWAKIN
+513 TAASGASWAKLN
-525 AASGNGNAQ
+525 KTNGSGNAQ
-534 VTVTAEE
+534 IAVTAEE
-541 NTAITQRSATVTIK
+541 NTAITQRSATITIK

-574 IFSVDRNEFNVA
+574 IFSVDKNEHSVA
-586 AAGES
+586 AAGGD
-591 FSVKVTHNIGYK
+591 FTVKVTRNIGYK
-603 INSQPEWVKQTGKEP
+603 INSQPEWVKQTGKVS

-646 DNNECVPVTVKQ
+646 DNNECIQVTVKQ
-658 VGANATLSV
+658 AGAKASLSV
-667 SPASMTFTAK
+667 SPAELTFTAK
-677 SESKTFTVT
+677 PESKSFSVS
-686 SNTDWT
+686 SNTDW
-692 MTSDAAWVK
+692 SVASSADWVK
-701 LSATDGSG
+701 IGTTSGSG
-709 NAQVTVTAEEN
+709 NAHVTASAEEN
-720 TATKQRIATITLK
+720 TATTQRTATITLK
-733 TKDGKTTATV
+733 TTDGKATATIKVTQNPADVVFSIDIKEFSIDAKGEEITIKIKHNSAYSV
-743 KLSQNGADI
+743 KSMPDWVNQTNKTVSGDTDNISFAVQHNPGYKRQGEI
-752 IFRIDGDNREYKVEA
+752 IFNGDGIYGTVTIK
-767 EGGEIQ
+767 Q
-773 FSVIHNIEC
+773 FGS
-782 YLKKNPEWV
+782 KA
-791 ILDNMQ
+791 D
-797 TYNGATW
+797 
-804 YKLKVIPNTSTTER
+804 
-818 GGKIVIRGLAENE
+818 
-831 CELEI
+831 
-836 LVIQAA
+836 
-842 GKPKGGNENT
+842 GGNDDT
-852 TTGGEITIE
+852 TTGGKITLE

>member
-1 MMRKLLTFLKAVA
+1 MRKLLTFLKAVA

-50 ESAEQSITLSFSSNV
+50 ESAEQSITLSFSTNV

-73 NWLTISPSSG
+73 DWLTISPSSG

-110 DKESTRKVSVTV
+110 DKESMQKVSVTV

-185 NTSLTSRTGTITV
+185 NTSLTSRTGSITV

-213 SGADVIFTIDKN
+213 SGADVVFSVDKN
-225 EFNVAAVGESFS
+225 EHSVAAAGGDFT
-237 VKVTRNIGYKINSQP
+237 VKVTHNIGYKINSQP
-252 EWVKQPDKANSGNVD
+252 EWVKQTGKVPSGNTD

-277 TTEAREGVIVF
+277 STEAREGIIVF

-299 VKQVGANATL
+299 VKQA
-309 SVSPAEL
+309 
-316 TFTAKAE
+316 
-323 AKSLDITSN
+323 
-332 TAWTATSSASWA
+332 
-344 KINAASGNGNAQVTV
+344 
-359 TAEENTA
+359 
-366 ITQRSATITIKTADG
+366 
-381 KATATVKVTQS
+381 
-392 AANVIFSV
+392 
-400 DRNEFNVAAAGES
+400 
-413 FSVKVTHNIG
+413 
-423 YKINSMPDWV
+423 
-433 KQTNKTTSGNTDTF
+433 
-447 TFKAEANT
+447 
-455 STTAREGVI
+455 
-464 VFCNDNNECVPVTV
+464 
-478 KQVGANA
+478 GANA

-496 TANTESKSLNV
+496 TANTESKSLDV

-513 TATSSASWAKIN
+513 TAASGASWAKLN
-525 AASGNGNAQ
+525 KTNGSGNAQ
-534 VTVTAEE
+534 IAVTAEE
-541 NTAITQRSATVTIK
+541 NTAITQRSATITIK

-574 IFSVDRNEFNVA
+574 IFSVDKNEHSVA
-586 AAGES
+586 AAGGD
-591 FSVKVTHNIGYK
+591 FTVKVTRNIGYK
-603 INSQPEWVKQTGKEP
+603 INSQPEWVKQTGKVP

-646 DNNECVPVTVKQ
+646 DNNECIQVTVKQ
-658 VGANATLSV
+658 AGAKASLSV
-667 SPASMTFTAK
+667 SPAELTFTAK
-677 SESKTFTVT
+677 PESKSFSVS
-686 SNTDWT
+686 SNTDW
-692 MTSDAAWVK
+692 SVASSADWVK
-701 LSATDGSG
+701 IGTTSGSG
-709 NAQVTVTAEEN
+709 NAHVTASAEEN
-720 TATKQRIATITLK
+720 TATTQRTATITLK
-733 TKDGKTTATV
+733 TTDGKATATIKVTQNPADVVFSIDIKEFSIDAKGEEITIKIKHNSAYSV
-743 KLSQNGADI
+743 KSMPDWVNQTNKTVSGDTDNISFAVQHNPGYKRQGEI
-752 IFRIDGDNREYKVEA
+752 IFNGDGIYGTVTIK
-767 EGGEIQ
+767 Q
-773 FSVIHNIEC
+773 FGS
-782 YLKKNPEWV
+782 KA
-791 ILDNMQ
+791 D
-797 TYNGATW
+797 
-804 YKLKVIPNTSTTER
+804 
-818 GGKIVIRGLAENE
+818 
-831 CELEI
+831 
-836 LVIQAA
+836 
-842 GKPKGGNENT
+842 GGNDDT
-852 TTGGEITIE
+852 TTGGKITLE

>member
-1 MMRKLLTFLKAVA
+1 MRKLLTFLQAVA

-50 ESAEQSITLSFSSNV
+50 ESAEQSITLSFSTNV

-73 NWLTISPSSG
+73 DWLTISPSSG
-83 EAGKNSVKVEVE
+83 EVGKNSVKVEVE

-110 DKESTRKVSVTV
+110 DKESTQKVSVTV

-185 NTSLTSRTGTITV
+185 NTSLTSRTGSITV

-213 SGADVIFTIDKN
+213 SGAAVVFTIDRN
-225 EFNVAAVGESFS
+225 EFSVAAAGESFS
-237 VKVTRNIGYKINSQP
+237 VKVTHNIGYKINSQP
-252 EWVKQPDKANSGNVD
+252 EWVKQPDKANNGNVD

-299 VKQVGANATL
+299 VKQAGANATL

-316 TFTAKAE
+316 TFTANTE
-323 AKSLDITSN
+323 SKSLDVTSN
-332 TAWTATSSASWA
+332 TAWTAASDASWA
-344 KINAASGNGNAQVTV
+344 KLNKTNGSGNAQIAV

-366 ITQRSATITIKTADG
+366 ITQRSATVTIKTADG

-423 YKINSMPDWV
+423 YKINSMPEWV
-433 KQTNKTTSGNTDTF
+433 KQTDKVPSGNTDTY

-455 STTAREGVI
+455 STA
-464 VFCNDNNECVPVTV
+464 
-478 KQVGANA
+478 
-485 TLSVSPAELTF
+485 
-496 TANTESKSLNV
+496 
-507 TSNTAW
+507 
-513 TATSSASWAKIN
+513 
-525 AASGNGNAQ
+525 
-534 VTVTAEE
+534 
-541 NTAITQRSATVTIK
+541 
-555 TADGK
+555 
-560 ASATVKVTQSAANV
+560 
-574 IFSVDRNEFNVA
+574 
-586 AAGES
+586 
-591 FSVKVTHNIGYK
+591 
-603 INSQPEWVKQTGKEP
+603 
-618 SGNTDTYTF
+618 
-627 TAEANTSTEA
+627 A

-773 FSVIHNIEC
+773 FVVIHNIEC
-782 YLKKNPEWV
+782 YLKEIPEWV

>member
-1 MMRKLLTFLKAVA
+1 MMRKLLTFLQAVA

-50 ESAEQSITLSFSSNV
+50 ESAEQSITLSFSTNV

-73 NWLTISPSSG
+73 DWLTISPSSG

-110 DKESTRKVSVTV
+110 DKESMQKVSVTV

-185 NTSLTSRTGTITV
+185 NTSLTSRTGSITV

-213 SGADVIFTIDKN
+213 SGAAVIFTIDKN

-237 VKVTRNIGYKINSQP
+237 VKVTHNIGYKINSQP
-252 EWVKQPDKANSGNVD
+252 EWVKQTDKVSSGNTD
-267 TYTFT
+267 TYTFN

-316 TFTAKAE
+316 TFTANTE
-323 AKSLDITSN
+323 AKSLNVTSN
-332 TAWTATSSASWA
+332 TAWTAASGASWT
-344 KINAASGNGNAQVTV
+344 KLNKTNGSGNAQIAV

-366 ITQRSATITIKTADG
+366 ITQRSATVTIKTADG

-400 DRNEFNVAAAGES
+400 DKNEHSVAAAGGD
-413 FSVKVTHNIG
+413 F
-423 YKINSMPDWV
+423 
-433 KQTNKTTSGNTDTF
+433 
-447 TFKAEANT
+447 
-455 STTAREGVI
+455 
-464 VFCNDNNECVPVTV
+464 
-478 KQVGANA
+478 
-485 TLSVSPAELTF
+485 
-496 TANTESKSLNV
+496 
-507 TSNTAW
+507 
-513 TATSSASWAKIN
+513 
-525 AASGNGNAQ
+525 
-534 VTVTAEE
+534 
-541 NTAITQRSATVTIK
+541 
-555 TADGK
+555 
-560 ASATVKVTQSAANV
+560 TVKVT
-574 IFSVDRNEFNVA
+574 R
-586 AAGES
+586 
-591 FSVKVTHNIGYK
+591 NIGYK
-603 INSQPEWVKQTGKEP
+603 INSQPDWVKQPGKAS
-618 SGNTDTYTF
+618 SGNVDTYTF
-627 TAEANTSTEA
+627 NTEANTSTEA

-658 VGANATLSV
+658 AGANATLSV
-667 SPASMTFTAK
+667 SPAELTFTAK
-677 SESKTFTVT
+677 PESKSFSVS
-686 SNTDWT
+686 SNTDW
-692 MTSDAAWVK
+692 SVASSADWVK
-701 LSATDGSG
+701 IGTTSGSG
-709 NAQVTVTAEEN
+709 NAQVTASAEEN
-720 TATKQRIATITLK
+720 TATTQRTATITLK
-733 TKDGKTTATV
+733 TTDGKATATIKVTQNPADVVFSIDIKEFSINAKGEEITINIKHNSAYSV
-743 KLSQNGADI
+743 KSMPDWVNQTNKTVSGDTDNISFAVQHNPGYKRQGEI
-752 IFRIDGDNREYKVEA
+752 IFNGDGIYGTVTIK
-767 EGGEIQ
+767 Q
-773 FSVIHNIEC
+773 FGS
-782 YLKKNPEWV
+782 KA
-791 ILDNMQ
+791 D
-797 TYNGATW
+797 
-804 YKLKVIPNTSTTER
+804 
-818 GGKIVIRGLAENE
+818 
-831 CELEI
+831 
-836 LVIQAA
+836 
-842 GKPKGGNENT
+842 GGNDDT
-852 TTGGEITIE
+852 TTGGKITLE

>member
-1 MMRKLLTFLKAVA
+1 MMRKLLTFLQAVA
-14 IATLIAG
+14 ISTLIAG

-50 ESAEQSITLSFSSNV
+50 ESAEQSVTLSFSTNV

-73 NWLTISPSSG
+73 DWLTISPSSG

-110 DKESTRKVSVTV
+110 DKESMQKVSVTV

-185 NTSLTSRTGTITV
+185 NTSLTSRTGSITV

-213 SGADVIFTIDKN
+213 SGADVVFSVDKN
-225 EFNVAAVGESFS
+225 EHSVAAAGGDFT
-237 VKVTRNIGYKINSQP
+237 VKVTHNIGYKINSQP
-252 EWVKQPDKANSGNVD
+252 EWVKQPDKANNGNVD

-277 TTEAREGVIVF
+277 STEAREGIIVF

-299 VKQVGANATL
+299 VKQA
-309 SVSPAEL
+309 
-316 TFTAKAE
+316 
-323 AKSLDITSN
+323 
-332 TAWTATSSASWA
+332 
-344 KINAASGNGNAQVTV
+344 
-359 TAEENTA
+359 
-366 ITQRSATITIKTADG
+366 
-381 KATATVKVTQS
+381 
-392 AANVIFSV
+392 
-400 DRNEFNVAAAGES
+400 
-413 FSVKVTHNIG
+413 
-423 YKINSMPDWV
+423 
-433 KQTNKTTSGNTDTF
+433 
-447 TFKAEANT
+447 
-455 STTAREGVI
+455 
-464 VFCNDNNECVPVTV
+464 
-478 KQVGANA
+478 GANA

-496 TANTESKSLNV
+496 TANTESKSLDV

-513 TATSSASWAKIN
+513 TAASGASWAKLN
-525 AASGNGNAQ
+525 KTNGSGNAQ
-534 VTVTAEE
+534 IAVTAEE
-541 NTAITQRSATVTIK
+541 NTAITQRSATITIK

-574 IFSVDRNEFNVA
+574 IFSVDKNEHSVA
-586 AAGES
+586 AAGGD
-591 FSVKVTHNIGYK
+591 FTVKVTRNIGYK
-603 INSQPEWVKQTGKEP
+603 INSQPEWVKQTGKVP

-646 DNNECVPVTVKQ
+646 DNNECIQVTVKQ
-658 VGANATLSV
+658 AGAKASLSV
-667 SPASMTFTAK
+667 SPAELTFTAK
-677 SESKTFTVT
+677 PESKSFSVS
-686 SNTDWT
+686 SNTDW
-692 MTSDAAWVK
+692 SVASSADWVK
-701 LSATDGSG
+701 IGTTSGSG
-709 NAQVTVTAEEN
+709 NAHVTASAEEN
-720 TATKQRIATITLK
+720 TATTQRTATITLK
-733 TKDGKTTATV
+733 TTDGKATATIKVTQNPADVVFSIDIKEFSIDAKGEEITIKIKHNSAYSV
-743 KLSQNGADI
+743 KSMPDWVNQTNKTVSGDTDNISFAVQHNPGYKRQGEI
-752 IFRIDGDNREYKVEA
+752 IFNGDGIYGTVTIK
-767 EGGEIQ
+767 Q
-773 FSVIHNIEC
+773 FGS
-782 YLKKNPEWV
+782 KA
-791 ILDNMQ
+791 D
-797 TYNGATW
+797 
-804 YKLKVIPNTSTTER
+804 
-818 GGKIVIRGLAENE
+818 
-831 CELEI
+831 
-836 LVIQAA
+836 
-842 GKPKGGNENT
+842 GGNDDT
-852 TTGGEITIE
+852 TTGGKITLE

>member
-50 ESAEQSITLSFSSNV
+50 ESAEQSITLSFSTNV

-73 NWLTISPSSG
+73 DWLTISPSSG

-110 DKESTRKVSVTV
+110 DKESTQKVSVTV

-185 NTSLTSRTGTITV
+185 NTSLTSRTGSITV

-213 SGADVIFTIDKN
+213 SGAAVVFSVDRN
-225 EFNVAAVGESFS
+225 EHSVAAAGGDFT

-252 EWVKQPDKANSGNVD
+252 DWVKQTDKVPSGNTD
-267 TYTFT
+267 TYTFKT
-272 AEANT
+272 EANT
-277 TTEAREGVIVF
+277 STEAREGVIVF

-299 VKQVGANATL
+299 VKQTGANATL

-316 TFTAKAE
+316 AFTAKSESKTFSIA
-323 AKSLDITSN
+323 SN
-332 TAWTATSSASWA
+332 TAWTATSSAPWA
-344 KINAASGNGNAQVTV
+344 KTNAASGSGNAQVV
-359 TAEENTA
+359 VSAEENTA
-366 ITQRSATITIKTADG
+366 ITQRSATVTIKTADG

-400 DRNEFNVAAAGES
+400 DKNEHSVAAAGGD
-413 FSVKVTHNIG
+413 F
-423 YKINSMPDWV
+423 
-433 KQTNKTTSGNTDTF
+433 
-447 TFKAEANT
+447 
-455 STTAREGVI
+455 
-464 VFCNDNNECVPVTV
+464 
-478 KQVGANA
+478 
-485 TLSVSPAELTF
+485 
-496 TANTESKSLNV
+496 
-507 TSNTAW
+507 
-513 TATSSASWAKIN
+513 
-525 AASGNGNAQ
+525 
-534 VTVTAEE
+534 
-541 NTAITQRSATVTIK
+541 
-555 TADGK
+555 
-560 ASATVKVTQSAANV
+560 TVKVT
-574 IFSVDRNEFNVA
+574 R
-586 AAGES
+586 
-591 FSVKVTHNIGYK
+591 NIGYK
-603 INSQPEWVKQTGKEP
+603 INSQPDWVKQTDKVP

-627 TAEANTSTEA
+627 KTEANTSTEA

-773 FSVIHNIEC
+773 FVVIHNIEC
-782 YLKKNPEWV
+782 YLKEIPEWV

-797 TYNGATW
+797 TYNGATC